1 MNSMSCRILMA
12 CLRFFSLCPC
22 PRCLLLKSRIPMIGT
37 KTDTKQRIRLA
48 RADSVQR
55 RAKFESAGKLLF
67 VIGLSF
73 TNERIEYLLRP
84 TSLVPTRVSVT
95 ILVLHYYLTSS
106 DHL

>member
-1 MNSMSCRILMA
+1 
-12 CLRFFSLCPC
+12 
-22 PRCLLLKSRIPMIGT
+22 MIGT

-55 RAKFESAGKLLF
+55 RAKIESARKLLF
-67 VIGLSF
+67 DSGLSI

-95 ILVLHYYLTSS
+95 ILLLHYYLTSS
-106 DHL
+106 THLECLFRAPIRSWLQFL

>member
-1 MNSMSCRILMA
+1 
-12 CLRFFSLCPC
+12 
-22 PRCLLLKSRIPMIGT
+22 MIGT

-55 RAKFESAGKLLF
+55 RAKIESARKLLF
-67 VIGLSF
+67 DSGLSI

-95 ILVLHYYLTSS
+95 ILLLHYY
-106 DHL
+106 